1 MLFKTVECPSMLL
14 VAHKVG
20 GFSLLSLLF
29 GVVSGLFQPVLA
41 CLESFHLSQATTLQK
56 VFSWKFTINKL
67 SFRFYYKVGQVLLQ
81 R

>member
-41 CLESFHLSQATTLQK
+41 CLESFHLSQATILQK

-67 SFRFYYKVGQVLLQ
+67 YLDFITK
-81 R
+81 

>member
-41 CLESFHLSQATTLQK
+41 CLESFHLHK
-56 VFSWKFTINKL
+56 RRHYRKFFPGNL
-67 SFRFYYKVGQVLLQ
+67 R
-81 R
+81 